1 MATKLS
7 KLYSFFLFLAKE
19 AIMQFAQ
26 NNMVDCLAICR
37 EVIARATQHNSGNW
51 PFLLTKAFYI
61 ISAIHRQAENFALA
75 DEYMENS
82 TEVLYLYHFT
92 MLRAVVETISE
103 I

>member
-1 MATKLS
+1 MQLCSYAV
-7 KLYSFFLFLAKE
+7 
-19 AIMQFAQ
+19 MQFAQ

-37 EVIARATQHNSGNW
+37 EVIARATQHNSGNR

-82 TEVLYLYHFT
+82 TEVFSLYHFI
-92 MLRAVVETISE
+92 MLRAVVETTSE
-103 I
+103 IKQCFTLEIII